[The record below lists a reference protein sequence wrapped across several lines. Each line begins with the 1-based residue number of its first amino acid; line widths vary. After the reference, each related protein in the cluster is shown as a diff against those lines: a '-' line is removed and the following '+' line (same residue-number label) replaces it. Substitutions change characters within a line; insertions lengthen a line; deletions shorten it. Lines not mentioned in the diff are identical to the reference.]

1 MKKHYDA
8 ARVKREVPLEPIPAE
23 VRAQYLRPGELLAI
37 QEQFP
42 VAYQPLGTLEWHGRH
57 NPLGVD
63 SLKAERLCLEA
74 ARRTGGVVM
83 PAIHFA
89 ADAHWDAGFGIG
101 YGMDA
106 TAGYALPGSFYS
118 IDTKLFAALL
128 ENACRNYLS
137 RGFRL
142 VVLISG
148 HNPSIQQNVIDEV
161 CYRLGREDGMEPVV
175 FSMDY
180 TLMEPDDP
188 LRASDHAAAIET
200 SMMLH
205 LHGDRVN
212 MATNDGHEREHLGV
226 GGERPYSAA
235 TAAEGE
241 LRLQR
246 QVDGLVR
253 FAGGRYARMLSFDD
267 SYEG

>member
-1 MKKHYDA
+1 M
-8 ARVKREVPLEPIPAE
+8 RISR
-23 VRAQYLRPGELLAI
+23 
-37 QEQFP
+37 
-42 VAYQPLGTLEWHGRH
+42 GTLEWHGRH

-63 SLKAERLCLEA
+63 SLKAEQLCLA
-74 ARRTGGVVM
+74 AAKQTGGVVM

-89 ADAHWDAGFGIG
+89 ADAYWDGGFGIG

-118 IDTKLFAALL
+118 IDTRLFAAVL

-148 HNPSIQQNVIDEV
+148 HNPPIQQNVIDEV
-161 CYRLGREDGMEPVV
+161 CYRCKRDDGGEPVC
-175 FSMDY
+175 FSMY
-180 TLMEPDDP
+180 YMLMESDDP

-205 LHGDRVN
+205 LFGDRVN
-212 MATNDGHEREHLGV
+212 MAANAGHDCEHLGV

-241 LRLQR
+241 LRYER

-253 FAGGRYARMLSFDD
+253 FAEERYARLLKF
-267 SYEG
+267 E

>member
-1 MKKHYDA
+1 MHTSRL
-8 ARVKREVPLEPIPAE
+8 ARWP
-23 VRAQYLRPGELLAI
+23 
-37 QEQFP
+37 
-42 VAYQPLGTLEWHGRH
+42 LEWHGRH

-63 SLKAERLCLEA
+63 SLKAEQLCLA
-74 ARRTGGVVM
+74 AAKQTGGVVM

-89 ADAHWDAGFGIG
+89 ADAYWDAGFGIG

-118 IDTKLFAALL
+118 IDTQLFAALL

-148 HNPSIQQNVIDEV
+148 HNPSIQQNTIDEV
-161 CYRLGREDGMEPVV
+161 CYRCKRDDGAEPVC

-180 TLMEPDDP
+180 LLMEQGDP
-188 LRASDHAAAIET
+188 LRTSDHAAAIET
-200 SMMLH
+200 SMMLY
-205 LHGDRVN
+205 LHGERVN
-212 MATNDGHEREHLGV
+212 MAANEGHDREHLGV

-241 LRLQR
+241 LRYKR
-246 QVDGLVR
+246 QVTGLVR
-253 FAGGRYARMLSFDD
+253 FAQERYARLLNF
-267 SYEG
+267 E